1 MDYRT
6 SSAVALSQ
14 KLSTGHSIYDG
25 VFSSAPAE
33 FTVSSFSSTLDD
45 YREIFGG
52 GGASSIPVLEVPELN
67 ERKVDVRSSQL
78 DYSNV
83 FGGFGDSDFAV
94 PYEKL
99 FDEPKMQKE
108 TRRQSE
114 RVSPPK
120 EAKRSCSEEGIDLA
134 NEAAYESIDGVKK
147 FSMSYNQSNHRSKSF
162 SGVHSVPAYTCLV
175 DETSPLR
182 ATEGDKPVSMSS
194 VAKERRMEGNR
205 SAKAMRDQPA
215 GDAGKQASG
224 GGGGVKAEND
234 SNWKNSIDELFKTN
248 KSGLGTHPSSVP
260 PFTSQVSEVDKPVS
274 LVANDASI
282 VNGQER
288 KMGGNHHIKTTGDQQ
303 ATDASKQTSGGVARV
318 QNSSKWRSS
327 GSVDKLFYSGELA
340 QESRPSNMPPFSSMR
355 SDGKGEFEKPMASAF
370 GVLNRD
376 TFEGADN
383 VSSSPYFDEEVDTNS
398 VAAASVAALTKA
410 IEEAQASIQMA
421 KELMDRKKVGP
432 QSRVKLSFDNSM
444 KPKSRKGS
452 KFADKASISKETKT
466 REPYNKVDVPVHVSA
481 GLQQVT
487 PVFENAFTIS
497 DVTVTGE
504 EVRGKEFADNT
515 CIFTKKTDELQE
527 EVHVS
532 GKEFADN
539 ACIFTKKTDE
549 LQEEVHV
556 SGKEF
561 ADNACIFTK
570 KTDELQEEVHVSAQ
584 PEQVTVILA
593 DTDKHYG
600 VMEARG
606 KVHGHEFEPTPTDHR
621 HEEADDLEAADQFY
635 EFSDTSEQ
643 DVSEA
648 SEQFYE
654 FADSSEPD
662 VSEATEEFYEFADS
676 NEHHDIVLENEKA
689 NNPRQMFQS
698 VDYEEQEKKTDM
710 EAFENPEQVG
720 KISKAVTAEEQRG
733 VENLLGVVEEVSEF
747 EEIDELASSQECSNQ
762 EDNEKPEEA
771 PREHEETGKLKT
783 THVKETCEEKQ
794 NGDEKRFETQELQEI
809 EHVKINLVTQEW
821 DENEKIDKEGC
832 VLEENEREQ
841 PYAQS
846 EEDSDS
852 TLNEHKK
859 EEIIESVNGF
869 YDKEDFEKRLE
880 DDRISEGNEKLQ
892 DTRPNEKIL
901 EEVTCQ
907 KECENHQE
915 ESFEFIEAGR
925 MQIEMDESTRIEK
938 VQATQEERENLD
950 CIIEAADN
958 LNEQDVCEA
967 LDSKQG
973 SARDVDCD
981 QDTRPNEKILEEAT
995 CQKECENHQEESF
1008 EFIEAG
1014 RMQIEMDESTRNEK
1028 VQATQEERENL
1039 DCIIEAADNLN
1050 EQDVCEAL
1058 DSKQGSARD
1067 VDCDQDTRP
1076 NEKILE
1082 EATCQKECENH
1093 QEESF
1098 EFIEAG
1104 RMQIE
1109 MDESTINEKVQAT
1122 QEEQENLDCIIEA
1135 ADNLNEQD
1143 VCEALD
1149 SKQGSARDVDCDQDV
1164 KETLKLPIN
1173 KEDGGVKEVA
1183 GTSIQL
1189 EENKGVKEVAGTSI
1203 QLEENEHQTELVEEE
1218 NGMVEKE
1225 ICQTDGLTPGV
1236 QLPERPK
1243 QMEDATEIHSL
1254 DKNGISASESDMSF
1268 VQTQD
1273 DQLLGEPSVD
1283 YNVGRQVE
1291 ECEEWGDNSD
1301 MMKAE
1306 VVLNQERNKN
1316 GSKSRK
1322 RWFGTNEVSEPF
1334 IKLEGD
1340 GNQSESVEEEDVM
1353 EEKVI
1358 CEIEGLASGVKFA
1371 EILKQMED
1379 VVEIH
1384 SSDTNGTSVYGQ
1396 KQDGQLARE
1405 PEVVCYLQKHVEEF
1419 GDINKDMTGPEV
1431 AAVNQAESMN
1441 ITKSSHRKR
1450 WFDNGKDTKV
1460 AQAPHIFCRK
1470 AGSVLLDNDTD
1481 TSLSTKRDKEN
1492 HHKVM
1497 TSQSTEVNEDSQQA
1511 TLSPKE
1517 SETIHSSLKEF
1528 EQENN
1533 ANPQTT
1539 LSAEESETDHNSLE
1553 VEPQSQAIPRA
1564 KETETNFIF
1573 QKEVEREKENQQESQ
1588 TANEF
1593 EISASSQKVVEL
1605 EKEHLIQKAEKRRER
1620 ERQKEKRKVAQVFRE
1635 TRERSFA
1642 DVKEKVAETRQKE
1655 MAEAQGKLGKTS
1667 VQANDTSLAE
1677 KASKEA
1683 KAKQK
1688 WERAAV
1694 ERITAEARDRA
1705 LEKALSEKVA
1715 AEAGKQ
1721 AKRSVPEKYSGASTD
1736 GKQAKRSVSEKF
1748 AGASRDNGLSRS
1760 LDLESKGSFSSST
1773 SRSSNSSNLSELSTM
1788 QFFATS
1794 EDVVLILTEDPSP
1807 AEQSTGTNGESAQRF
1822 KATLERNQRT
1832 AERAAKALA
1841 EKNNR
1846 DLLVQQEQ
1854 AERNRL
1860 AEVLDAEVK
1869 RWSSGK
1875 ERNLRALL
1883 STLQYILGPDS
1894 GWQPVPLTDIVTAVA
1909 VKKAYRKAA
1918 LFVHPDK
1925 LQQRGA
1931 SIQQKY
1937 TCEKVFD
1944 LLKDAW
1950 NRFSMDER

>member
-1 MDYRT
+1 MDYQT
-6 SSAVALSQ
+6 SSVALSQ

-25 VFSSAPAE
+25 VFSSAPAK
-33 FTVSSFSSTLDD
+33 FTVSSFSSRLDD

-78 DYSNV
+78 DYSKV

-99 FDEPKMQKE
+99 FDERKKRTKMQKE

-162 SGVHSVPAYTCLV
+162 AGVHSVPSYTCLV

-182 ATEGDKPVSMSS
+182 ATEGDEPVSMSS
-194 VAKERRMEGNR
+194 IAKERRMEGNL

-215 GDAGKQASG
+215 GDAGKQASE
-224 GGGGVKAEND
+224 GGGGVKAEKD
-234 SNWKNSIDELFKTN
+234 SNWKNSIDELFKSN

-340 QESRPSNMPPFSSMR
+340 QESRPSNMPPFLSMC
-355 SDGKGEFEKPMASAF
+355 SDGKGEFEKPMASVF

-410 IEEAQASIQMA
+410 IEEAQASIQIA
-421 KELMDRKKVGP
+421 LELMDRKKVGP

-466 REPYNKVDVPVHVSA
+466 RELYNKVDVPFHVSA
-481 GLQQVT
+481 GLQQAT
-487 PVFENAFTIS
+487 PVFENASTIS

-504 EVRGKEFADNT
+504 EVRGKEFTDNASILT
-515 CIFTKKTDELQE
+515 KKKIHELQEEVHVSARPEQVTVALEDTDKHCGVMEARGKVCGKEFANNACIFTKKTNELQE

-532 GKEFADN
+532 GKEFSDN
-539 ACIFTKKTDE
+539 ACIFT
-549 LQEEVHV
+549 
-556 SGKEF
+556 
-561 ADNACIFTK
+561 
-570 KTDELQEEVHVSAQ
+570 KTDELQEEVHVSAR

-593 DTDKHYG
+593 ETDKNYG

-606 KVHGHEFEPTPTDHR
+606 KVHGQEFEPTPTDLR

-635 EFSDTSEQ
+635 EFADTSEQ

-662 VSEATEEFYEFADS
+662 VSEATEEFYEFTDS
-676 NEHHDIVLENEKA
+676 SEHHDIVLENEKA

-720 KISKAVTAEEQRG
+720 KISKAVTVEEQRR
-733 VENLLGVVEEVSEF
+733 VENLLSVVEEVSELK
-747 EEIDELASSQECSNQ
+747 ENDELASSQECYNQ
-762 EDNEKPEEA
+762 EDNEKLEEA
-771 PREHEETGKLKT
+771 PIEHEETGKLKT

-794 NGDEKRFETQELQEI
+794 NGDDKRFETQELPEI

-841 PYAQS
+841 PYARS

-869 YDKEDFEKRLE
+869 CDKEDFEKRLE

-901 EEVTCQ
+901 EE
-907 KECENHQE
+907 
-915 ESFEFIEAGR
+915 
-925 MQIEMDESTRIEK
+925 
-938 VQATQEERENLD
+938 
-950 CIIEAADN
+950 
-958 LNEQDVCEA
+958 
-967 LDSKQG
+967 
-973 SARDVDCD
+973 
-981 QDTRPNEKILEEAT
+981 AT
-995 CQKECENHQEESF
+995 CQKECENRQEESF

-1028 VQATQEERENL
+1028 VHA
-1039 DCIIEAADNLN
+1039 I
-1050 EQDVCEAL
+1050 
-1058 DSKQGSARD
+1058 
-1067 VDCDQDTRP
+1067 
-1076 NEKILE
+1076 
-1082 EATCQKECENH
+1082 
-1093 QEESF
+1093 
-1098 EFIEAG
+1098 
-1104 RMQIE
+1104 
-1109 MDESTINEKVQAT
+1109 

-1143 VCEALD
+1143 VCEAMD
-1149 SKQGSARDVDCDQDV
+1149 NKQGSARDVDCDQDV
-1164 KETLKLPIN
+1164 KETMKLPIN

-1203 QLEENEHQTELVEEE
+1203 QLEKNKGVKEVAGTLIQLEENKGVKEVAGTLIQLEENEHQTELVEEE

-1225 ICQTDGLTPGV
+1225 ICETDGLTRGV
-1236 QLPERPK
+1236 QLPERLK
-1243 QMEDATEIHSL
+1243 QMEDATLIHSL
-1254 DKNGISASESDMSF
+1254 DKNGISTSESDMSF

-1273 DQLLGEPSVD
+1273 DQLAGEPSVD

-1291 ECEEWGDNSD
+1291 ECEESGDNSD
-1301 MMKAE
+1301 MMRAE

-1322 RWFGTNEVSEPF
+1322 RWFGTDDVSEPF

-1340 GNQSESVEEEDVM
+1340 GNQSESVDEEDVM

-1379 VVEIH
+1379 VIEIH
-1384 SSDTNGTSVYGQ
+1384 SSDTDGTSVYGQ

-1405 PEVVCYLQKHVEEF
+1405 PEVVCNLQKHVEEF

-1431 AAVNQAESMN
+1431 AAVNQEESMN
-1441 ITKSSHRKR
+1441 TTKSSHRKR

-1460 AQAPHIFCRK
+1460 AQAPHIFGRK

-1511 TLSPKE
+1511 TLKPKE

-1553 VEPQSQAIPRA
+1553 VEPQSQATPRA

-1620 ERQKEKRKVAQVFRE
+1620 ERQKEKKKVAQIIRE
-1635 TRERSFA
+1635 ARERSFA
-1642 DVKEKVAETRQKE
+1642 DVKERVAETRQKV
-1655 MAEAQGKLGKTS
+1655 MAEAQGKLGKTY

-1683 KAKQK
+1683 KDKQK
-1688 WERAAV
+1688 RERAAV
-1694 ERITAEARDRA
+1694 ERATTEARDRA

-1721 AKRSVPEKYSGASTD
+1721 AKWSVPEKYSGASTD
-1736 GKQAKRSVSEKF
+1736 EKQTKRSVSEKF
-1748 AGASRDNGLSRS
+1748 AGACRDNGLIRS

-1773 SRSSNSSNLSELSTM
+1773 SRSLNSSNLSELSTM

-1794 EDVVLILTEDPSP
+1794 DDVVLILTEDPSP
-1807 AEQSTGTNGESAQRF
+1807 AEQSTGTNGESAQRC
-1822 KATLERNQRT
+1822 KARLERNQRT

>member
-25 VFSSAPAE
+25 VFSSAPAK

-260 PFTSQVSEVDKPVS
+260 PFTSQVLEVDKPVS

-355 SDGKGEFEKPMASAF
+355 SDGKGEFEKPMASVF

-487 PVFENAFTIS
+487 PVFENASTIS

-635 EFSDTSEQ
+635 EFADTSEQ

-733 VENLLGVVEEVSEF
+733 VENLLSVVEEVSEF

-821 DENEKIDKEGC
+821 DENEKIDKDGC

-901 EEVTCQ
+901 EE
-907 KECENHQE
+907 
-915 ESFEFIEAGR
+915 
-925 MQIEMDESTRIEK
+925 
-938 VQATQEERENLD
+938 
-950 CIIEAADN
+950 AA
-958 LNEQDVCEA
+958 
-967 LDSKQG
+967 
-973 SARDVDCD
+973 
-981 QDTRPNEKILEEAT
+981 

-1028 VQATQEERENL
+1028 VQATQEER
-1039 DCIIEAADNLN
+1039 
-1050 EQDVCEAL
+1050 
-1058 DSKQGSARD
+1058 
-1067 VDCDQDTRP
+1067 
-1076 NEKILE
+1076 
-1082 EATCQKECENH
+1082 
-1093 QEESF
+1093 
-1098 EFIEAG
+1098 
-1104 RMQIE
+1104 
-1109 MDESTINEKVQAT
+1109 
-1122 QEEQENLDCIIEA
+1122 ENLDCIIEA

-1301 MMKAE
+1301 MMRAE

-1405 PEVVCYLQKHVEEF
+1405 PEVVCNLQKHVEEF
-1419 GDINKDMTGPEV
+1419 GDINKDMMGPEV

-1620 ERQKEKRKVAQVFRE
+1620 ERQKEKKKVAQVFRE

-1721 AKRSVPEKYSGASTD
+1721 VKRSVPEKYSGASTD

-1773 SRSSNSSNLSELSTM
+1773 SRSSNSSNLS
-1788 QFFATS
+1788 
-1794 EDVVLILTEDPSP
+1794 

>member
-1 MDYRT
+1 MDYQT
-6 SSAVALSQ
+6 SSVTLSQ

-25 VFSSAPAE
+25 VFSSAPAK
-33 FTVSSFSSTLDD
+33 FTVSSFSSRLDD

-67 ERKVDVRSSQL
+67 ERKVDVRSLQL

-99 FDEPKMQKE
+99 FDEPKKRTTMQKE

-120 EAKRSCSEEGIDLA
+120 ESKRSCSDEGIDLA

-162 SGVHSVPAYTCLV
+162 AGVHSVPAYTCLV

-182 ATEGDKPVSMSS
+182 ATEGDKLVSMSS

-205 SAKAMRDQPA
+205 STKAMRDQPA
-215 GDAGKQASG
+215 GDAGKKASG
-224 GGGGVKAEND
+224 GGGVVKAEND

-303 ATDASKQTSGGVARV
+303 ATDASKQTSGGVATV

-340 QESRPSNMPPFSSMR
+340 QESRPSNMPPFSSMC
-355 SDGKGEFEKPMASAF
+355 SVGKGEFEKPMASVF

-398 VAAASVAALTKA
+398 LAAGSVAALTKA
-410 IEEAQASIQMA
+410 IEEAQASIKMA

-452 KFADKASISKETKT
+452 KFADKASTSKETKT
-466 REPYNKVDVPVHVSA
+466 RELYNKVDVPVHIAA

-487 PVFENAFTIS
+487 PVFENASTIS

-504 EVRGKEFADNT
+504 EVRGKEFADDAS
-515 CIFTKKTDELQE
+515 IFTKKKIHELQE
-527 EVHVS
+527 EIHVS
-532 GKEFADN
+532 ARPEQVTVALEDTDKLCGVMEARGKVCGKEFANN
-539 ACIFTKKTDE
+539 ACIVTKKTDE

-570 KTDELQEEVHVSAQ
+570 KTDELQEEVHVSAR

-593 DTDKHYG
+593 DTDKNYG

-606 KVHGHEFEPTPTDHR
+606 KVHGQEFEPTPTDHR
-621 HEEADDLEAADQFY
+621 HEEADDLEAPDQFY
-635 EFSDTSEQ
+635 EFADTSEQ

-733 VENLLGVVEEVSEF
+733 VENLFCVVEEVSEL

-794 NGDEKRFETQELQEI
+794 NRDDKMFETQELQEI

-852 TLNEHKK
+852 TLNKHKQ
-859 EEIIESVNGF
+859 EDIIESVNGF

-880 DDRISEGNEKLQ
+880 EDRISEGKEKL
-892 DTRPNEKIL
+892 
-901 EEVTCQ
+901 
-907 KECENHQE
+907 
-915 ESFEFIEAGR
+915 
-925 MQIEMDESTRIEK
+925 
-938 VQATQEERENLD
+938 
-950 CIIEAADN
+950 
-958 LNEQDVCEA
+958 
-967 LDSKQG
+967 
-973 SARDVDCD
+973 

-995 CQKECENHQEESF
+995 CQECENRQEEGF

-1028 VQATQEERENL
+1028 VQATQEEQEIL

-1058 DSKQGSARD
+1058 DSKQGSA
-1067 VDCDQDTRP
+1067 
-1076 NEKILE
+1076 
-1082 EATCQKECENH
+1082 
-1093 QEESF
+1093 S
-1098 EFIEAG
+1098 
-1104 RMQIE
+1104 
-1109 MDESTINEKVQAT
+1109 
-1122 QEEQENLDCIIEA
+1122 
-1135 ADNLNEQD
+1135 
-1143 VCEALD
+1143 
-1149 SKQGSARDVDCDQDV
+1149 DVDCDQDV
-1164 KETLKLPIN
+1164 KETMKLPIN

-1183 GTSIQL
+1183 GTSIQLEENKGVKEVAGTLIQL

-1225 ICQTDGLTPGV
+1225 ICETDGLTPGV

-1243 QMEDATEIHSL
+1243 QMEDATLIHSL
-1254 DKNGISASESDMSF
+1254 DKNGISASESVMSF

-1273 DQLLGEPSVD
+1273 DQLAGEPSVD

-1291 ECEEWGDNSD
+1291 ECEESGDNSD
-1301 MMKAE
+1301 MMRAE

-1340 GNQSESVEEEDVM
+1340 GNQSESVEEEDLM

-1379 VVEIH
+1379 VIEIH
-1384 SSDTNGTSVYGQ
+1384 SSDTNGTSVYKQ
-1396 KQDGQLARE
+1396 KQDGQLDRE
-1405 PEVVCYLQKHVEEF
+1405 PEVVCNLQKHVEEF

-1431 AAVNQAESMN
+1431 AAVNQEESMN

-1450 WFDNGKDTKV
+1450 WFDNGKDIKV
-1460 AQAPHIFCRK
+1460 AQAPHIFGRK

-1511 TLSPKE
+1511 TLKPKE

-1553 VEPQSQAIPRA
+1553 VEPQSQATLRA
-1564 KETETNFIF
+1564 KETETDFIF

-1620 ERQKEKRKVAQVFRE
+1620 ERQKDKRKVAQIIRE
-1635 TRERSFA
+1635 ARERSFA
-1642 DVKEKVAETRQKE
+1642 DVKERVAETRQKV

-1677 KASKEA
+1677 KALKEA
-1683 KAKQK
+1683 KDKQK
-1688 WERAAV
+1688 RERAAV
-1694 ERITAEARDRA
+1694 ERATAEARVRA

-1721 AKRSVPEKYSGASTD
+1721 AKWSVPEKYSGASTD

-1748 AGASRDNGLSRS
+1748 SGASRDNGLSRS

-1773 SRSSNSSNLSELSTM
+1773 SRSSNSSNLS
-1788 QFFATS
+1788 
-1794 EDVVLILTEDPSP
+1794 DPSP
-1807 AEQSTGTNGESAQRF
+1807 AEQSTGTNGESAQRC
-1822 KATLERNQRT
+1822 KARLERNQRT

-1883 STLQYILGPDS
+1883 STLQY
-1894 GWQPVPLTDIVTAVA
+1894 VC
-1909 VKKAYRKAA
+1909 A
-1918 LFVHPDK
+1918 LSLNSC
-1925 LQQRGA
+1925 LQ
-1931 SIQQKY
+1931 
-1937 TCEKVFD
+1937 
-1944 LLKDAW
+1944 
-1950 NRFSMDER
+1950 